1 MFPAATNLE
10 SRSETT
16 VRKGMLSRQTIQT
29 DKPARGP
36 LVGLLMAAGLLVTGC
51 PTVGSVQTARP
62 PTAEKWFQ
70 RAREDYRS
78 ADIDDARDS
87 IKRALA
93 IVPNDPEV
101 RTLAARVALA
111 ELDYA
116 ETLRLL
122 KGIKGST
129 ASSLRGRAYWYNGN
143 LDEAADELDKLLEDP
158 DVVDDWA
165 KSITKLARQGA
176 GRTPFALSGA
186 LLAATELPHVNPYA
200 PFFIVPVEIDGERGL
215 AMVATDS
222 AEVALDNKT
231 RSEPSW
237 VSISFGDDK
246 VNQFGEKQ
254 KKLEVRDVPALTQD
268 LSGIS
273 KQLGAPIKALLGVNL
288 LRHLH
293 ATLDYE
299 GQQFIARTFS
309 PPQPPEATRVNLS
322 YIRGGGMILRGRFGG
337 DKGEPVSLLL
347 NTSMNF
353 PLALD
358 EAGWKKAGMATKDLR
373 LVPEDPDQKLRV
385 GVVSMV
391 RIGAFDVPR
400 VEGVFGTPID
410 QVEKQIALDID
421 GIMGTGLLAP
431 FRITFGDQGRMMW
444 MEDPTSTLARMLA
457 ASQNR
462 PIGPDEELPPGLPGL
477 GDPLNPMGPPMP
489 GMDPTLRPP
498 VPKGPG
504 ADPAPVPP
512 SPPPGGAKPQRNAPE
527 Y

>member
-1 MFPAATNLE
+1 MPL
-10 SRSETT
+10 
-16 VRKGMLSRQTIQT
+16 RQTIVQ
-29 DKPARGP
+29 DKPARRL
-36 LVGLLMAAGLLVTGC
+36 LVGFAMTAGLLLTGC

-70 RAREDYRS
+70 RAKEDYRS
-78 ADIDDARDS
+78 ADVDDARDS

-93 IVPNDPEV
+93 IVPNDPDV
-101 RTLAARVALA
+101 RTLAARISLA

-129 ASSLRGRAYWYNGN
+129 ASGLRGRAYWYNGD
-143 LDEAADELDKLLEDP
+143 LDAAADELDKLLEDP
-158 DVVDDWA
+158 DIVDDWA
-165 KSITKLARQGA
+165 KSITKLARQGT

-186 LLAATELPHVNPYA
+186 LLASTELPHVNPYA
-200 PFFIVPVEIDGERGL
+200 PFFIVPVEIDGESAL

-237 VSISFGDDK
+237 ISIRFG
-246 VNQFGEKQ
+246 G
-254 KKLEVRDVPALTQD
+254 KLEVRDVPALTQD

-299 GQQFIARTFS
+299 GHQFVARSFS
-309 PPQPPEATRVNLS
+309 PPQPPDATRVNLS
-322 YIRGGGMILRGRFGG
+322 YIRGGGMILRGKFGG

-358 EAGWKKAGMATKDLR
+358 EGGWKKAGIALKDLR

-385 GVVSMV
+385 GVVSSV
-391 RIGAFDVPR
+391 HIGAFDIPR

-410 QVEKQIALDID
+410 QVEKQISLDID

-444 MEDPTSTLARMLA
+444 MEDPAVPLARMLA
-457 ASQNR
+457 AMQNR
-462 PIGPDEELPPGLPGL
+462 PIGPDEELPPGIPGMP
-477 GDPLNPMGPPMP
+477 DPMGPMGPAIP
-489 GMDPTLRPP
+489 GMDPMRPP
-498 VPKGPG
+498 GPPGPPMGPG
-504 ADPAPVPP
+504 PGLDTAPT
-512 SPPPGGAKPQRNAPE
+512 PPPGGAKPQRNAPE
-527 Y
+527 H

>member
-1 MFPAATNLE
+1 MFL
-10 SRSETT
+10 
-16 VRKGMLSRQTIQT
+16 RQTIDN
-29 DKPARGP
+29 DKPSRR
-36 LVGLLMAAGLLVTGC
+36 LLLGLAMAAGLVLTGC
-51 PTVGSVQTARP
+51 PTVGSLQTARP

-78 ADIDDARDS
+78 ADIEDARDS
-87 IKRALA
+87 VKRALT

-101 RTLAARVALA
+101 RTLAARISLA

-122 KGIKGST
+122 KGIKGSA
-129 ASSLRGRAYWYNGN
+129 ASGLRGRAYWYNGE
-143 LDEAADELDKLLEDP
+143 LDAAADELDKLLEDP
-158 DVVDDWA
+158 DIVDDWA
-165 KSITKLARQGA
+165 KGITKLARQGT

-186 LLAATELPHVNPYA
+186 LLASTELPHVNPYA
-200 PFFIVPVEIDGERGL
+200 PFFIVPVEIDGEPAL

-222 AEVALDNKT
+222 AEVALDSKT

-237 VSISFGDDK
+237 ISIRFG
-246 VNQFGEKQ
+246 G
-254 KKLEVRDVPALTQD
+254 KLEVRDVPALTQD

-299 GQQFIARTFS
+299 GQQFVARTFS
-309 PPQPPEATRVNLS
+309 PPQPPDATRVNLS
-322 YIRGGGMILRGRFGG
+322 YIRGGGMILRGKFGG

-358 EAGWKKAGMATKDLR
+358 EGGWKKAGLVAKDLR
-373 LVPEDPDQKLRV
+373 LVAEDPEQKLRV
-385 GVVSMV
+385 GTVSVV

-421 GIMGTGLLAP
+421 GVMGTGLLAP

-444 MEDPTSTLARMLA
+444 MEDPTVALARMFA

-462 PIGPDEELPPGLPGL
+462 SPDEEPPPPIPGLP
-477 GDPLNPMGPPMP
+477 DPLNPMGPALP
-489 GMDPTLRPP
+489 GTDPTMRTP
-498 VPKGPG
+498 VLPLGPAPGPG
-504 ADPAPVPP
+504 LEPAPTPA
-512 SPPPGGAKPQRNAPE
+512 PGGAKPQRNAPE
-527 Y
+527 R

>member
-1 MFPAATNLE
+1 MHP
-10 SRSETT
+10 
-16 VRKGMLSRQTIQT
+16 RQTIIEQ
-29 DKPARGP
+29 DKPARR
-36 LVGLLMAAGLLVTGC
+36 LLLGITMAAGLLLTGC
-51 PTVGSVQTARP
+51 PTVGSLKEARP

-78 ADIDDARDS
+78 ADIEDARDS
-87 IKRALA
+87 VKRALA
-93 IVPNDPEV
+93 IVPNDKEV
-101 RTLAARVALA
+101 RTLAARIALA

-129 ASSLRGRAYWYNGN
+129 ASGLRGRAYWYNGD
-143 LDEAADELDKLLEDP
+143 LDAAADELDKLLEDP

-165 KSITKLARQGA
+165 KNITKLARQGA

-186 LLAATELPHVNPYA
+186 LLATTELPHVNPYA
-200 PFFIVPVEIDGERGL
+200 PFFIVPVEIDGESAL

-237 VSISFGDDK
+237 ISIRFG
-246 VNQFGEKQ
+246 G
-254 KKLEVRDVPALTQD
+254 KLEVRDVPALTQD

-299 GQQFIARTFS
+299 GQQFVARTFS

-322 YIRGGGMILRGRFGG
+322 YIRGGGMILRGKFGG

-358 EAGWKKAGMATKDLR
+358 EAGWKKAGLATKDLR

-385 GVVSMV
+385 GVVSLV

-400 VEGVFGTPID
+400 VEGVFGTPIE
-410 QVEKQIALDID
+410 QVEKQISLDID

-444 MEDPTSTLARMLA
+444 MEDTSLTVARMLA
-457 ASQNR
+457 ASASRQ
-462 PIGPDEELPPGLPGL
+462 PGAEDELPEGLPGMP
-477 GDPLNPMGPPMP
+477 DPLNPLGPGLP
-489 GMDPTLRPP
+489 GMDPTMRTPLPP
-498 VPKGPG
+498 GPTPGVP
-504 ADPAPVPP
+504 PAPGGAPTP
-512 SPPPGGAKPQRNAPE
+512 APPGGAKPQRNAPE
-527 Y
+527 Q

>member
-1 MFPAATNLE
+1 MA
-10 SRSETT
+10 
-16 VRKGMLSRQTIQT
+16 
-29 DKPARGP
+29 
-36 LVGLLMAAGLLVTGC
+36 VGLALSGC
-51 PTVGSVQTARP
+51 PTVGSLHGARP

-78 ADIDDARDS
+78 ADIEDARDS
-87 IKRALA
+87 VKRALA
-93 IVPNDPEV
+93 IVPNDSEV
-101 RTLAARVALA
+101 RTLAARIALA

-129 ASSLRGRAYWYNGN
+129 ASGLRGRAYWYNGD
-143 LDEAADELDKLLEDP
+143 LDAAADELDKLLEDP

-165 KSITKLARQGA
+165 KNITKLARQGA

-186 LLAATELPHVNPYA
+186 LLATTELPHVNPYA
-200 PFFIVPVEIDGERGL
+200 SFFVVPVEIDGESAL

-222 AEVALDNKT
+222 AEVTLDSKT

-237 VSISFGDDK
+237 ISLRFG
-246 VNQFGEKQ
+246 G
-254 KKLEVRDVPALTQD
+254 KLEVRDVPALTQD

-273 KQLGAPIKALLGVNL
+273 KQLNAPIKALLGVNL

-299 GQQFIARTFS
+299 GQQFVARTFS
-309 PPQPPEATRVNLS
+309 PPQPPDATRVNLS
-322 YIRGGGMILRGRFGG
+322 YIRGGGMILRGKFGG
-337 DKGEPVSLLL
+337 ERGEPVSLLL

-358 EAGWKKAGMATKDLR
+358 EAGWKKAGLATKDLR

-385 GVVSMV
+385 GVVSLV

-400 VEGVFGTPID
+400 VEGVFGIPIE

-444 MEDPTSTLARMLA
+444 MEDTSVTVARMLA
-457 ASQNR
+457 ASASR
-462 PIGPDEELPPGLPGL
+462 PLGAAEEGPETLPGMP
-477 GDPLNPMGPPMP
+477 DPLNPLGPAVP
-489 GMDPTLRPP
+489 GLDPSMRTPTPVSPP
-498 VPKGPG
+498 GRAPSGT
-504 ADPAPVPP
+504 PAPA
-512 SPPPGGAKPQRNAPE
+512 PPGGAKPQRNAPE
-527 Y
+527 R